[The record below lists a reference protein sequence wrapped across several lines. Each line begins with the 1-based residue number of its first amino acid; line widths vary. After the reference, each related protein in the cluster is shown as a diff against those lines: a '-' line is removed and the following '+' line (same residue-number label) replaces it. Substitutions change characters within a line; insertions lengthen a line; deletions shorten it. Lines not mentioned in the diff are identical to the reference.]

1 MVGGETGQVPIVVP
15 SLQRVGGGG
24 EGEGRGRR
32 EEGEGGRGEGKEEEE
47 GEGREE
53 LMQMMSG

>member
-24 EGEGRGRR
+24 EGE
-32 EEGEGGRGEGKEEEE
+32 EGGGRGG
-47 GEGREE
+47 
-53 LMQMMSG
+53 

>member
-24 EGEGRGRR
+24 RREREVEGRGRR
-32 EEGEGGRGEGKEEEE
+32 RRRERGGKN
-47 GEGREE
+47 
-53 LMQMMSG
+53 

>member
-24 EGEGRGRR
+24 GGGGGRR
-32 EEGEGGRGEGKEEEE
+32 EEGEGGRGEGKEEE

>member
-24 EGEGRGRR
+24 GGGRR
-32 EEGEGGRGEGKEEEE
+32 EEGEGGRGEGKEEE

-53 LMQMMSG
+53 